1 MAKTTDFLSQTSGKL
16 TDQFTTRQ
24 TAFGTILART
34 PKKTAN
40 PRRSEKQANMRCQMA
55 NMSANF
61 KLFQG
66 KLKLAWE
73 NKRTGLSEYNCFVA
87 SNYDKNP
94 VYITKS
100 MRVAGACVLAE
111 SYISSG
117 SLAPIDL
124 GLTDEGVLVSD
135 LQLGSLQI
143 GAGTT
148 VADLTIAIL
157 QNNQDWEDGDQLTWF
172 YGVQRVDSAGTP
184 RATMTAQKVV
194 LDTTNETQLWSV
206 VSELGFKSVQGAQ
219 GGQVLGMGQA
229 LVNAGGVWVHSRE
242 KDGSSIKVSSQQM
255 MVVSDVLAQYQTY
268 QAMKASADSYGGI
281 NGSVAYLNPG
291 VSFSDLS
298 SGGSGSQSGG
308 SSQSGN
314 TGGGSTGNGGST
326 QNGGGTGTITGG
338 DGGNTGGGT
347 NTNSTN
353 PTNSVAA
360 PTISGNTPFE
370 ESTSVTMSAE
380 AGAEIRYTTDGSA
393 PTASTGTVYSGA
405 VTLSETTTVKAI
417 AIKDGTSSQVSSK
430 TFTKS
435 SGNGGGGGEGSGDM
449 E

>member
-73 NKRTGLSEYNCFVA
+73 NKRTGLSEFNCFVA

-298 SGGSGSQSGG
+298 SASQSGG
-308 SSQSGN
+308 SSSGSS
-314 TGGGSTGNGGST
+314 GGSTGNGGST

-338 DGGNTGGGT
+338 DGGNTGGGQQT
-347 NTNSTN
+347 VT
-353 PTNSVAA
+353 VAA
-360 PTISGNTPFE
+360 PTISGSTPFE

-380 AGAEIRYTTDGSA
+380 SGAEIRYTTDGTA

-405 VTLSETTTVKAI
+405 VTLTETTTVKAI
-417 AIKDGTSSQVSSK
+417 AVKDGTSSQVSSK
-430 TFTKS
+430 TFTKN

>member
-73 NKRTGLSEYNCFVA
+73 NKRTGLSEFNCFVA

-206 VSELGFKSVQGAQ
+206 VSELGFKSLQGAQ

-308 SSQSGN
+308 GSQSGN
-314 TGGGSTGNGGST
+314 TGNGGST

-338 DGGNTGGGT
+338 DGGNTGGGQQT
-347 NTNSTN
+347 VT
-353 PTNSVAA
+353 VAA
-360 PTISGNTPFE
+360 PTISGSTPFE

-380 AGAEIRYTTDGSA
+380 SGAEIRYTTDGSA
-393 PTASTGTVYSGA
+393 PTATSGTVYSGPI
-405 VTLSETTTVKAI
+405 TLTETTTVKAI
-417 AIKDGTSSQVSSK
+417 AIKNGVTSSVTSRIY
-430 TFTKS
+430 TKS
-435 SGNGGGGGEGSGDM
+435 AGNGGGGEGSGDM

>member
-73 NKRTGLSEYNCFVA
+73 NKRTGLSEFNCFVA

-206 VSELGFKSVQGAQ
+206 VSEMGFKSVQGAQ

-291 VSFSDLS
+291 VSFSELS
-298 SGGSGSQSGG
+298 SQNGSSQSGGG

-314 TGGGSTGNGGST
+314 TGNGNTGNGGST

-338 DGGNTGGGT
+338 DGGNTGGGQQT
-347 NTNSTN
+347 VT
-353 PTNSVAA
+353 VAA
-360 PTISGNTPFE
+360 PTISGSTPFE

-380 AGAEIRYTTDGSA
+380 SGAEIRYTTDGTA

-417 AIKDGTSSQVSSK
+417 AVKDGTSSQVSSK